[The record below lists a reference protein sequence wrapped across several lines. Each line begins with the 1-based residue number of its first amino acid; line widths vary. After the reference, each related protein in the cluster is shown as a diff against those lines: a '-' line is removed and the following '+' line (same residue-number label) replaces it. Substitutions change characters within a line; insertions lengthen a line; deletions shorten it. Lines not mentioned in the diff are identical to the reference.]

1 MGAINCQLNLD
12 ILMED
17 KAKIYGVEVEVR
29 DINDNVPY
37 FLEGELEIKM
47 SESTGNWGAV
57 SPLLRLGSGYLEELF
72 PESYR
77 PVVILTYPW
86 TCIAERMVINSQNWC
101 RSTP

>member
-57 SPLLRLGSGYLEELF
+57 PLCYAWDQDTSK
-72 PESYR
+72 
-77 PVVILTYPW
+77 
-86 TCIAERMVINSQNWC
+86 NSFQ
-101 RSTP
+101 RVTVQ